1 MIGPI
6 QEECS
11 HSFIHSFCKLSM
23 SIHFVSGPAL
33 SAGNTESA
41 HSTLGTVL
49 VTASSVSA
57 VTSRQKTGMVLV
69 LIKIK
74 YHNET

>member
-1 MIGPI
+1 
-6 QEECS
+6 
-11 HSFIHSFCKLSM
+11 M